1 MISEKITVGEGGEYP
16 LNGLLTLPD
25 GEGPFPAV
33 VMVHGS
39 GPSDMD
45 ERVMKLTPFKDL
57 AEGLAGHGI
66 VSLRF
71 DKRTYAHKEVR
82 TWCYVCMNYIWRCL
96 VRKTCSPALFSP
108 LFPRPPKAVVVK
120 HVVV

>member
-1 MISEKITVGEGGEYP
+1 MISEKITVGEGTEYP

-25 GEGPFPAV
+25 DLSGPVPAV

-57 AEGLAGHGI
+57 AEGGNFRGIIMLAGTPYRLEDI
-66 VSLRF
+66 L
-71 DKRTYAHKEVR
+71 KAAKEYGTERHIGEDV
-82 TWCYVCMNYIWRCL
+82 TGDIYEFI
-96 VRKTCSPALFSP
+96 S
-108 LFPRPPKAVVVK
+108 AV
-120 HVVV
+120 